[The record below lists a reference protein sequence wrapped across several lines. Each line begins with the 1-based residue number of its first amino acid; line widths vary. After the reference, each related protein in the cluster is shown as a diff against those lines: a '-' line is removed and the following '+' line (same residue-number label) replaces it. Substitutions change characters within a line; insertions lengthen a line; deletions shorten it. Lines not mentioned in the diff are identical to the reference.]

1 MPSGKLA
8 SYLLDILFFFSFFLL
23 LITVEL
29 MLKGPQFISELLVE
43 SVLVCKES
51 PREGQQNGEAARKS
65 AYEVKSKE
73 VSAFNVSET
82 D

>member
-1 MPSGKLA
+1 
-8 SYLLDILFFFSFFLL
+8 
-23 LITVEL
+23 

-65 AYEVKSKE
+65 AYEVRSKE